1 MPRVVLLARAGK
13 AADNLA
19 DALRQAGTE
28 LVLAVD
34 PATIDEAALRAARP
48 EAILVALEP
57 GVEAAV
63 DRLDGVLSSPEFT
76 VIFDEADLAAH
87 RAGWDAARWVRH
99 LAAKLHRHGDVL
111 PPGTES
117 EDSLYPSPGQ
127 LPKPGAGSALDLS
140 PFTREAL
147 GRAGSVPS
155 DGLQGDTPAVLP
167 EIILPPELAA
177 TPAPVAA
184 PTPPPPAPQ
193 ASGLSA
199 LSLTPMDA
207 DVPVPA
213 SPAVPPPLP
222 PAAAAPAVASAFA
235 GLSLAP
241 MDIEAAPVAAPQ
253 EPVAAAPLA
262 VEPAVAAPSGAD
274 GGGLKFDDD
283 AFFLEELSSSRNA
296 RAPEVDLGLSL
307 ADLPDLDV
315 DAAPVE
321 GAGFTRIEMTGIE
334 TEGLSLTEFDGGF
347 DADLSGLEVES
358 IEISGLA
365 LGDRD
370 LPSAADLPDLP
381 DFSLAAAPEPDAK
394 PQAPAYDTSQFD
406 GLGLDLLDDAPEP
419 PPLPKFSVPPPPP
432 LPSFEGL
439 SLVDDAAP
447 PPVAAAADRGSAA
460 VNRDLGV
467 LEERISSLSLVDI
480 EEAAP
485 PAAAAA
491 ADQTMAIP
499 GLMLVEAGLG
509 GPDPVRQL
517 LAALPASMQLPV
529 LVRLHLQGGRYD
541 RLVTQMERAAA
552 LPVVLA
558 EAGQPVRL
566 GKIHFLPEGMGLRMQ
581 SGGCYFAQDSDPAR
595 SILEAVAPDHL
606 AVLFLSGSES
616 GLIDSAVARSA
627 AGALLLAQS
636 PADCYDGAACAQ
648 LQARGIPTGLPSELA
663 ARVLARW
670 PQ

>member
-63 DRLDGVLSSPEFT
+63 DRLDGVLSSPQFT

-111 PPGTES
+111 PPGAES

-140 PFTREAL
+140 PFTREAV

-155 DGLQGDTPAVLP
+155 DGLQGDAPAVLP
-167 EIILPPELAA
+167 EIILPPELSA

-184 PTPPPPAPQ
+184 STPPPPAPQ
-193 ASGLSA
+193 APDLSA

-213 SPAVPPPLP
+213 LPAV
-222 PAAAAPAVASAFA
+222 AAPAVASAFA

-241 MDIEAAPVAAPQ
+241 MDIETAPVAAPQ
-253 EPVAAAPLA
+253 EPAAAALLA
-262 VEPAVAAPSGAD
+262 ANPAAEEPAAAQSDVD

-296 RAPEVDLGLSL
+296 RAAEVDLGLSL

-358 IEISGLA
+358 VEISGFA

-447 PPVAAAADRGSAA
+447 PPPVAAAADRGSAA

-467 LEERISSLSLVDI
+467 LQERISSLSLVDI

-491 ADQTMAIP
+491 ADQAMAIP
-499 GLMLVEAGLG
+499 GLVLVEAGLG

-517 LAALPASMQLPV
+517 LAALPATMQLPV

-616 GLIDSAVARSA
+616 ALIDSAVARSA